1 MKVLIVGAGQVGQTV
16 AQELAPD
23 HAVVAIDRRYEALE
37 QVPGAARVVQGDG
50 VELDV
55 LQEGD
60 VEEAD
65 ILIACT
71 DDDRTNILICSTA
84 KLEGDPFAIAR
95 VAHTQFLDTW
105 HHSRKAFGVDLMV
118 GRSSLTARSV
128 ARLVGFQSAEE
139 TAFEERFFAGGRI
152 EMAEF
157 EIESESPL
165 AGKTVEHAD
174 RFEGVTFASLFRD
187 GEMMIPEGTTRLA
200 VGDRLVVMGNPKD
213 VKAFGIQLN
222 PSTAE
227 EDVNRI
233 VVLGG
238 GEIGAQTAQVLQ
250 QRGLSVT
257 LVERD
262 PGRAERVAE
271 TLSNTM
277 VLQSDATNRAFWK
290 TERLDRADLCIVA
303 LRPDERVLLAGLL
316 AKQLGVP
323 RVFGVIRERQY
334 VGLGEMSALDG
345 VVHPREETAAY
356 ISRHVLESYADSVA
370 RIEHE
375 RAEVFETTLSTEGR
389 LTDRRIEEGVP
400 DLPGPCTVGTV
411 LREGRVLVPRG
422 NTLLRTGDRVVVI
435 AHAEHAEAIADML

>member
-60 VEEAD
+60 VDEAD

-174 RFEGVTFASLFRD
+174 RFEGVTFASLFRN
-187 GEMMIPEGTTRLA
+187 GEMMIPEGTTRLG

-290 TERLDRADLCIVA
+290 TERLDRANLCIVA

-323 RVFGVIRERQY
+323 RVFGVIRARQY
-334 VGLGEMSALDG
+334 VGLGDHENLSDDEGMVFVYDHEANRTFVMRSMSFGIDIVYVDSEGCITSVNPAPEPGPNENGEEQEYPGYGQYVIEVPIG
-345 VVHPREETAAY
+345 VVSDAGIDRGDP
-356 ISRHVLESYADSVA
+356 V
-370 RIEHE
+370 RIEYANTTVDGTDAHC
-375 RAEVFETTLSTEGR
+375 FES
-389 LTDRRIEEGVP
+389 
-400 DLPGPCTVGTV
+400 
-411 LREGRVLVPRG
+411 
-422 NTLLRTGDRVVVI
+422 
-435 AHAEHAEAIADML
+435 